1 LIIKASDANP
11 LTFMEM
17 RHHAGAKVGV
27 LVIDEQQ
34 DFSADPERQSKQKS
48 VPRTAAI
55 LGCPVWFAE
64 IGGKEASDT
73 HEPLIRAAG
82 FRSCEAAQQAG
93 TVLKKRNKTNAFEG
107 SNLGARL
114 TSVGIEFLVILGQ
127 YAGCCVYYTILG
139 TPPKPPRPEGAAPMT
154 VTSKPL
160 PKPPGG
166 TGTKVSV
173 PAKLLPV
180 PPLQGPGKP
189 LPTPHNYDA
198 IRRKPLPTPPP
209 KESNVATVRKLD
221 AVSYCFVLTS
231 ESLANGKLPSSVTSH
246 PKCLVFEA
254 VGTKMWP
261 ETFSQGMA
269 DQSRGAAV

>member
-1 LIIKASDANP
+1 
-11 LTFMEM
+11 MEM

-107 SNLGARL
+107 SNLGCTAD
-114 TSVGIEFLVILGQ
+114 LGRDR
-127 YAGCCVYYTILG
+127 VLG
-139 TPPKPPRPEGAAPMT
+139 YIGAVRRM
-154 VTSKPL
+154 L
-160 PKPPGG
+160 C
-166 TGTKVSV
+166 
-173 PAKLLPV
+173 LLHDS
-180 PPLQGPGKP
+180 G
-189 LPTPHNYDA
+189 N
-198 IRRKPLPTPPP
+198 
-209 KESNVATVRKLD
+209 
-221 AVSYCFVLTS
+221 TS
-231 ESLANGKLPSSVTSH
+231 ET
-246 PKCLVFEA
+246 
-254 VGTKMWP
+254 T
-261 ETFSQGMA
+261 
-269 DQSRGAAV
+269 